1 MWAETSL
8 KVYYVLS
15 DFILTK
21 LMCNPLYGLQVPTD
35 GIKMKMWSEIQN
47 ICFNKSEVL
56 FR

>member
-21 LMCNPLYGLQVPTD
+21 LICNPLYGLQVPTD
-35 GIKMKMWSEIQN
+35 GIKNENVMRNSEYMFQ
-47 ICFNKSEVL
+47 
-56 FR
+56 